1 MNHFHSTDATLSSGE
16 RTRQIAELL
25 VKAMLAAGARRAV
38 PPVEEATPVLESEPV
53 AYASSDDERIVR
65 YLEVVGSA
73 PPGIIREA
81 LGLPKTSAYR
91 SFLRLTA
98 NGRIATVG
106 RSRSIAY
113 SLVVREP
120 PADKLALN

>member
-1 MNHFHSTDATLSSGE
+1 MSLPPDTTLSPTE

-25 VKAMLAAGARRAV
+25 VKAMLVAGAHRAV
-38 PPVEEATPVLESEPV
+38 PSVEEARPILESDPLV
-53 AYASSDDERIVR
+53 HSHSDEDRIVR

-73 PPGIIREA
+73 PPGVIREA

-91 SFLRLTA
+91 SFLRLAA

-106 RSRSIAY
+106 RSRGIAY
-113 SLVVREP
+113 SLVEREP